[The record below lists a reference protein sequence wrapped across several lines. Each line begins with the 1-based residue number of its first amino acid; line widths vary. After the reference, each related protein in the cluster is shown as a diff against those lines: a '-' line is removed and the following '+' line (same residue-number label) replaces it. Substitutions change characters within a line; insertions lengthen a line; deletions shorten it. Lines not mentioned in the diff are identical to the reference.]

1 MKCDYAIVSFQ
12 KLKGSLEKKLN
23 PMNESKNHGTEA
35 STTGLVDGDTPKG
48 AKKTKKCEY
57 AVDDNV
63 KYFDRKSGKNLL
75 AVIVKVVSEDV
86 SMIGVQGSR
95 PFYMNNEFLTKY

>member
-1 MKCDYAIVSFQ
+1 
-12 KLKGSLEKKLN
+12 
-23 PMNESKNHGTEA
+23 MNESKKHGTEA
-35 STTGLVDGDTPKG
+35 STTGLVDDDTPKE
-48 AKKTKKCEY
+48 AKKTKKSEY

-63 KYFDRKSGKNLL
+63 KFFDRKSGKNLL

-95 PFYMNNEFLTKY
+95 PFHINNDFLTKY